1 MPLVFCEVFAKTGL
15 LALWETTESA
25 DELARAFR
33 GSPAD
38 IEEVEGIA
46 HPQKQLEFLASRA
59 LVRTLVENAGLGYQ
73 GLEKD
78 SFGKPRLVRYDGH
91 LSLTHT
97 ARFAAAV
104 LHPTR
109 AVGIDLEP
117 VSDKLQRV
125 VPRVLSPAEI
135 AHAAADPQRLAIYWT
150 AKEAIYKLYG
160 RRGLSFRDHLFIEPF
175 ADGAGSVVGQ
185 LTFAGLKQSF
195 LIEVRYGDGQVLA
208 VGV

>member
-1 MPLVFCEVFAKTGL
+1 MALVFCEVFAGTGL

-25 DELARAFR
+25 DDLAREFR

-38 IEEVEGIA
+38 VAEAEGIA
-46 HPQKQLEFLASRA
+46 HPQKRLEFLASRV
-59 LVRTLVENAGLGYQ
+59 LVRTLVENAGFGFQ

-78 SFGKPRLVRYDGH
+78 VFGKPRLIRHDGY

-97 ARFAAAV
+97 ARYAAAV

-117 VSDKLQRV
+117 ITDQLQRV

-135 AHAAADPQRLAIYWT
+135 THAAADPQRLAVYWT
-150 AKEAIYKLYG
+150 AKEAMYKLYG

-175 ADGAGSVVGQ
+175 ADGVDSVVGR
-185 LTFAGLKQSF
+185 LDFEGLNRRFS
-195 LIEVRYGDGQVLA
+195 IEVRQVDGQVLA